1 MIQEERIVHA
11 EFLRRQCW
19 VCSRKSREA
28 RMAGEKRAKGKN
40 RSEQGGRTI
49 GNEVRTVIGKIV
61 GQI

>member
-1 MIQEERIVHA
+1 
-11 EFLRRQCW
+11 
-19 VCSRKSREA
+19 
-28 RMAGEKRAKGKN
+28 MAGEKRAKGKN